1 MKSLTGYVLLVGSFP
16 VHGVSK
22 LQLEIAVSMTEA
34 AYIALSTALHNLISL
49 RTQVDE
55 EKDLLSIQKITLL
68 DILQSVFYSNGA
80 LILTMTP

>member
-1 MKSLTGYVLLVGSFP
+1 MDAQFAEQWNVENQKNPLCMKCLTGYVLLVGSFP

-49 RTQVDE
+49 RT
-55 EKDLLSIQKITLL
+55 
-68 DILQSVFYSNGA
+68 
-80 LILTMTP
+80 